1 MADLALRWDG
11 AAAAADLAV
20 LANDLVL
27 DAGLQTAVL
36 LSLFLDRRA
45 EDGDQLPAGETDR
58 RGWWADATP
67 VVAGDRIGSR
77 LWLLAR
83 EKETKATLERAQ
95 KYAREALKWLIE
107 DRVAE
112 RLEVTAEFPRT
123 GMLGLTV
130 EIFRPRADPV
140 TFRFDHTWDDGD
152 SSGLEQL
159 PEPTPDSA
167 VVSSSDA
174 SFVTAA
180 GVVLT
185 GG

>member
-45 EDGDQLPAGETDR
+45 EDGDELPAGETDR

-130 EIFRPRADPV
+130 EVFRPRADPV

-152 SSGLEQL
+152 TAVVELAAPPPPDAAHVSLSDAYLVTSSG
-159 PEPTPDSA
+159 DY
-167 VVSSSDA
+167 
-174 SFVTAA
+174 
-180 GVVLT
+180 LT
-185 GG
+185 DE